1 VVDVTTV
8 SEPDREQVAIRQLRE
23 RLVAGRRHTDG
34 EIDAAVA
41 RAVAH
46 FARAPIRDY
55 VPLLVERL
63 VRDDLWRSVNGA
75 EP

>member
-1 VVDVTTV
+1 MTKV
-8 SEPDREQVAIRQLRE
+8 SEPDRELVAIRQLRE

-41 RAVAH
+41 RAVQQ

-55 VPLLVERL
+55 VPLLIERI
-63 VRDDLWRSVNGA
+63 VRDDLWRSASGA